1 MPGAQA
7 LIAVPAAALTAAAA
21 VAAGCRLRRWLRT
34 PVEPG
39 LRLPVDWS
47 LGSLAIGAAVVVL
60 GVLGLWS
67 PWTLV
72 GVVVAALVTGRW
84 RRRGYRWSALV
95 PGVVGAAVTVPIA
108 LAPPFFYDALV
119 YHLGLPWQAILE
131 HGLHAHPEDLFA
143 AFPPLAQLLY
153 APLLAL
159 GVERAPALL
168 HWASFVVAATAV
180 GVLAQRLG
188 APRWAAFLAAACVP
202 VLPCAVLV
210 AGLPAAEGWLIA
222 STVLAA
228 ALIARRRWPP
238 GTGALLGLLL
248 GGAVAVRLQGIP
260 WAAILIGCA
269 LLRTRSVR
277 TIVSAAAA
285 WLCGSAVW
293 WGKNLITLGD
303 PTAPVF
309 FTREG
314 IDTLWR
320 DSGSAMHTA
329 HGAAGFAQAT
339 LGALAPHAAYIGPLA
354 LAALIAVAA
363 DTPARHRLVAGAAVA
378 GLLAWALSGNLPR
391 FLTVVA
397 ALLLALAAS
406 AAGRSAA
413 GRWAAAL
420 AIGTAATLGLVVSVA
435 QLHRWGA
442 LGLAVTPPAAA
453 RERLVV
459 DNPFPAFAAA
469 ARVLP
474 DGARVLFV
482 GEPRGFGFPRRFAAP
497 SQHDVSPLRA
507 ILEAGDHPA
516 AAAAALRRRGFTHLL
531 VNFAELARLAPSYP
545 VAPWRGPAGWRRWN
559 VFVSSLG
566 PPLVSLGSVEIFALD
581 GGSPPPV

>member
-1 MPGAQA
+1 MAGAQA

-21 VAAGCRLRRWLRT
+21 LAAGCRLRQWLRT

-47 LGSLAIGAAVVVL
+47 LGSMVLAAAVLVL

-67 PWTLV
+67 PWTLAV
-72 GVVVAALVTGRW
+72 VVVAALAAGRW

-95 PGVVGAAVTVPIA
+95 PGVVGGALTLPIA

-153 APLLAL
+153 APFLAL

-180 GVLAQRLG
+180 GLLALRLG

-228 ALIARRRWPP
+228 ALIARRRWPA
-238 GTGALLGLLL
+238 GSGVLVGLLL
-248 GGAVAVRLQGIP
+248 GGAAAVRLQGIP
-260 WAAILIGCA
+260 WAAILIGCV

-277 TIVSAAAA
+277 STVSAATA
-285 WLCGSAVW
+285 WLCGSVMW
-293 WGKNLITLGD
+293 WGKNLLLLGD

-320 DSGSAMHTA
+320 DSGSTMHTM
-329 HGAAGFAQAT
+329 HSVAGFAQAT

-354 LAALIAVAA
+354 LAALIAVGIRK
-363 DTPARHRLVAGAAVA
+363 PARPRLVGGAAVA

-391 FLTVVA
+391 FLAVVVA
-397 ALLLALAAS
+397 LVLALAAA
-406 AAGRSAA
+406 AAGRSVA

-420 AIGTAATLGLVVSVA
+420 AIGATAALGLVVSVT
-435 QLHRWGA
+435 QLHRWEA

-459 DNPFPAFAAA
+459 DDPFPAFGAA

-474 DGARVLFV
+474 DDARVLFV
-482 GEPRGFGFPRRFAAP
+482 GEPRGFGFPRRFVAP

-507 ILEAGDHPA
+507 LLEGADSPVEVA
-516 AAAAALRRRGFTHLL
+516 AVLRRRGFTHLL

-545 VAPWRGPAGWRRWN
+545 VAPWRGAGGWRRWSD
-559 VFVSSLG
+559 FVSSLG
-566 PPLVSLGSVEIFALD
+566 RPVVSLGSVEIFALKR
-581 GGSPPPV
+581 GSLPAV